1 MNFRQSKQSIDTLFV
16 EPGYYW
22 RLYRDSS
29 KESKAHIPNPLIVS
43 FQHDDTISNIEK
55 VLSSS
60 SLSENSMKDSIACAD
75 HPRIVIHMRHPTS
88 NLHNLLGEQLLQESW
103 ANHSVGRFDSWK
115 IEKEKYV
122 KMPIYRK
129 ENIDIRLCAG
139 ILDRI
144 KGNRSC
150 FDKCK

>member
-1 MNFRQSKQSIDTLFV
+1 
-16 EPGYYW
+16 
-22 RLYRDSS
+22 
-29 KESKAHIPNPLIVS
+29 
-43 FQHDDTISNIEK
+43 
-55 VLSSS
+55 
-60 SLSENSMKDSIACAD
+60 
-75 HPRIVIHMRHPTS
+75 MRHPTS